1 MKGNSNVCA
10 RGTSVKTDD
19 KGKSR
24 KLVCV
29 SVLEETNRGG
39 ERLECSAER
48 GEHPGWGRGWGMVT
62 WAAAEDGSCLLIF
75 CAS

>member
-29 SVLEETNRGG
+29 SVLEETDRGG

-48 GEHPGWGRGWGMVT
+48 GEHKGWGRGWGMVT